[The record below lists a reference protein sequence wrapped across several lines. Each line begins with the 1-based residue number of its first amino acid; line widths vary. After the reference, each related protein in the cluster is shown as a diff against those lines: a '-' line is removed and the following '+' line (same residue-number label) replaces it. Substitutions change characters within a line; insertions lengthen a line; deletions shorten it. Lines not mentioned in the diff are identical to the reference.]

1 MDDVVSKVR
10 EIVGGLHSAESTRFI
25 PLMVA
30 LYDSSKPGCGVDLP
44 SKFLY
49 AAREGASRGVS
60 WSELPVAPMEAST
73 AAMRDLADKMDYVE
87 VPVQVPFMNATRNT
101 LAKVFGEGSFDW
113 GHFLVS

>member
-1 MDDVVSKVR
+1 MEDVVRKVR
-10 EIVGGLHSAESTRFI
+10 KIVGGLHSADSTRHV

-49 AAREGASRGVS
+49 AAREGTSKGVS
-60 WSELPVAPMEAST
+60 WSDLPVAPMEAST
-73 AAMRDLADKMDYVE
+73 AAMRDLVDKMEYVE
-87 VPVQVPFMNATRNT
+87 VPMRVPFMNATRNT
-101 LAKVFGEGSFDW
+101 LVKVFGEGSFDW